1 LSPEPKQP
9 GAINLVSISLISPM
23 KNILLVLRAL
33 RDVSAMV
40 KYHIYGPVK
49 DPGYWEECKALVSKM
64 PANIRV
70 EHKGEVLPHKIADT
84 LKSYH
89 YFVLP
94 SKSENFGHAIYE
106 ALSAGRPVI
115 TSHATPWNG
124 LELAGAGYNIVPE
137 DTAAF
142 TALID
147 KLAT

>member
-1 LSPEPKQP
+1 
-9 GAINLVSISLISPM
+9 
-23 KNILLVLRAL
+23 
-33 RDVSAMV
+33 
-40 KYHIYGPVK
+40 
-49 DPGYWEECKALVSKM
+49 
-64 PANIRV
+64 V

-147 KLAT
+147 KLATVGDEEYKSLTLKAKAYIEQQYDIDNIKMQYRQMFVS